1 MAKKKRTISL
11 LLDIVFTYDSER
23 ITLEE
28 AEELAKDLAL
38 NPNFDTIV
46 NGVSLSDIGVEE
58 ID

>member
-1 MAKKKRTISL
+1 M
-11 LLDIVFTYDSER
+11 DIVFTYDSER